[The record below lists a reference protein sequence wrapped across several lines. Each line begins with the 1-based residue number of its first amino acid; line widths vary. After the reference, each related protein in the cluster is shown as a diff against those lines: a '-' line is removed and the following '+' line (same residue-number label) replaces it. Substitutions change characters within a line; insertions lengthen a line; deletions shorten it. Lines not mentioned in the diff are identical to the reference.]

1 MKALIEAIKAQL
13 QGDANL
19 SYVAN
24 ADIFIVPDEDI
35 IPISASFPAI
45 GIKDGPVTRDMDT
58 HDTWNVLQV
67 VSIIIYQE
75 LTTGESP
82 IIGQADP
89 KIYGV
94 LEIAAAVYT
103 SLDENNLS
111 ISGMYDARCISETES
126 ETIGFEELV
135 LQRKKLIFEYSK
147 TEDRS

>member
-13 QGDANL
+13 QGDVNL
-19 SYVAN
+19 LYVAN

-58 HDTWNVLQV
+58 HDTWNVLRL
-67 VSIIIYQE
+67 VSIIIYQT
-75 LTTGESP
+75 LTAGETP
-82 IIGQADP
+82 LIGQADP

-111 ISGMYDARCISETES
+111 ISGMYDARCTSETES
-126 ETIGFEELV
+126 ETVGFEELV
-135 LQRKKLIFEYSK
+135 LQRKIINFEYSK
-147 TEDRS
+147 SEARS

>member
-1 MKALIEAIKAQL
+1 MKELLEAIKSRL
-13 QGDANL
+13 QTDANL
-19 SYVAN
+19 SYITDTN
-24 ADIFIVPDEDI
+24 IFIVPDEDI